1 MARIVYAWSE
11 SFPRSQDPNKV
22 GRELEEIRRES
33 EDGRLTPEAVVE
45 RAKDRRSELHSMF
58 EWDDKRAA
66 ERFRLSQARTIIHS
80 IRVLKNTGGAQQVQ
94 RLYVHVRKDE
104 SAERGYVTIRQASS
118 DEELARQVR
127 VRATQDLRGWLSR
140 YEELTDRIPSEAFER
155 VRGAVEALQAVDAI
169 EFEPA
174 AE

>member
-11 SFPRSQDPNKV
+11 SFQRSQDPNKV

-58 EWDDKRAA
+58 EWDDQRAA

-80 IRVLKNTGGAQQVQ
+80 IRVVKSDSGGTRVQ
-94 RLYVHVRKDE
+94 RLYVHAKQSTV
-104 SAERGYVTIRQASS
+104 AQRGYLTIRQVNQ
-118 DEELARQVR
+118 DDDLARQVR
-127 VRATQDLRGWLSR
+127 ERAVVDLRGWLNR
-140 YEELTDRIPSEAFER
+140 YRELTDRIPSEAFEQ
-155 VRGAVEALQAVDAI
+155 VQGAIEALEAIDAI
-169 EFEPA
+169 EFKPA